1 MSGYV
6 NPDSI
11 VSTAWLAER
20 LNAPDV
26 RVVDASW
33 YMSAQKRNPKA
44 EYQAEHIPGAVFFD
58 IDDIADSANALPHM
72 LPSAEKFSSRVRKL
86 GLGDG
91 SRIVLYDGSGQMIA
105 SARAW
110 WMFRAMG
117 HNDVAVLNGGLK
129 KWKAEGRPVEDG
141 EPPRRTVRCDFAIG
155 SARVQSPARVN
166 PRNLATEGT
175 GGGQCAWRGAC
186 EMNRQ
191 VPREGFMAVIIIDI
205 YGDSADDVQEQL
217 GEREPKRDEKA
228 EQARIDR
235 LPVETV
241 FARVIDKRAETTG
254 HRPELRVL
262 SLFRLEQVFL
272 IDGRDR
278 VSRRVRWVVDRQL
291 RMRRLCG

>member
-33 YMSAQKRNPKA
+33 YMPAQKRNPKA

-110 WMFRAMG
+110 WMFRAFG
-117 HNDVAVLNGGLK
+117 HKDVAILEGGLP
-129 KWKAEGRPVEDG
+129 KWKKEGRPVDDLPPAPRERHFTARFDATVVRDAEQMKANLGSKREQVLDARSEGRFRGTEPEPRAGLRGGRIPASLNLPYSVLFNADG
-141 EPPRRTVRCDFAIG
+141 TLLPADALKAKFHAAGVDLGKPVAATCGSGVSACVLAFALHLLG
-155 SARVQSPARVN
+155 H
-166 PRNLATEGT
+166 
-175 GGGQCAWRGAC
+175 
-186 EMNRQ
+186 RQ
-191 VPREGFMAVIIIDI
+191 VAVFD
-205 YGDSADDVQEQL
+205 GSWTEWGGRSDT
-217 GEREPKRDEKA
+217 
-228 EQARIDR
+228 
-235 LPVETV
+235 PVET
-241 FARVIDKRAETTG
+241 G
-254 HRPELRVL
+254 
-262 SLFRLEQVFL
+262 
-272 IDGRDR
+272 
-278 VSRRVRWVVDRQL
+278 
-291 RMRRLCG
+291 